1 MKYAKLINNFPA
13 YAPNPILIDGSYIGN
28 PPTSI
33 YEAEGYKPVKNT
45 DQPEPIG
52 DGYYMETWTE
62 TETEIVQSWEWVD
75 DPNISDEE
83 ALNIIM
89 GGEDNDS

>member
-1 MKYAKLINNFPA
+1 MRYAELIGQTLT
-13 YAPNPILIDGSYIGN
+13 YAPSVVQWRGRTVINPSGEKLR
-28 PPTSI
+28 
-33 YEAEGYKPVKNT
+33 ELGYKPVRFT
-45 DQPEPIG
+45 DQPEPLG
-52 DGYYMETWTE
+52 DGYYVERWTE
-62 TETEIVQSWEWVD
+62 TETEIVQGWEWVD

>member
-1 MKYAKLINNFPA
+1 MNYAKLVNDYPQ
-13 YAPNPILIDGSYIGN
+13 YAPNPILRNGSYIGN
-28 PPTSI
+28 PPDSV
-33 YEAEGYKPVKNT
+33 YEEEGYKPVRYT
-45 DQPEPIG
+45 DQPEPLG
-52 DGYYMETWTE
+52 DGYYMENWTE
-62 TETEIVQSWEWVD
+62 TDTEIVQGWEWVD

>member
-1 MKYAKLINNFPA
+1 MRYAKLINGYPV
-13 YAPNPILIDGSYIGN
+13 YAPNPILHNGSYIGN
-28 PPTSI
+28 PPGSV
-33 YEAEGYKPVKNT
+33 YEEQGYKPVRFT
-45 DQPEPIG
+45 DAPEPIG
-52 DGYYMETWTE
+52 DGYYMENWTE
-62 TETEIVQSWEWVD
+62 TETEIVQGWEWVD